1 MKNIRFLQ
9 SRQAFTLVE
18 IMVVVLIVG
27 ILSAVAIAV
36 VSRVK
41 TRTVDSLIR
50 SNLRQLYQAQEFFY
64 SEGSRTD
71 RISSFHTL
79 GNEGYLTK
87 SMVVHLK
94 DGHTMEANAG
104 WHYFMLLRAG
114 QPVAAYKGPA
124 VMGHGIP
131 TGEIIYYPGP
141 PESVRAFWIPV
152 VPQPPRP

>member
-1 MKNIRFLQ
+1 MKPIRFLR

-64 SEGSRTD
+64 SEGSRTG
-71 RISSFHTL
+71 RITSYNTL
-79 GNEGYLTK
+79 GTEGYLTK
-87 SMVVHLK
+87 GMVAHLK
-94 DGHTMEANAG
+94 GGHTMEANAG

-114 QPVAAYKGPA
+114 QPVAAYKGPL
-124 VMGHGIP
+124 VRGYGIP
-131 TGEIIYYPGP
+131 TGEIIYYPSP
-141 PESVRAFWIPV
+141 PESVRTFWIPIG
-152 VPQPPRP
+152 Q